1 VAEFREA
8 YLLWAAAPVAAYLLL
23 WVWLSNGL
31 PGDAAPLPDLPLLNP
46 LEMGHVLVLLA
57 LLSWWRGL
65 PAAGRRWMPA
75 PVAVAGLGLTG
86 FALYTG
92 AVLRA
97 CHHLAGVPWQGS
109 ALFASTLT
117 QASLSVAWAL
127 LGVALMVLG
136 HRRLHRVVWGAGAGL
151 LAVVVLKLFFIELA
165 DHGGL
170 YRIVSFIVVGLL
182 LLLVGYFAPVPPRRA
197 EPAAGELA

>member
-1 VAEFREA
+1 
-8 YLLWAAAPVAAYLLL
+8 
-23 WVWLSNGL
+23 
-31 PGDAAPLPDLPLLNP
+31 
-46 LEMGHVLVLLA
+46 VLVLLA